1 MSTMESWGGVDVL
14 VVGADDGVVDGR
26 GARDLIGEAFMTGA
40 AMVAIPVGQLEPAFF
55 DLRSGIAGD
64 ILGVSATYRSRLAI
78 IGELPEPAA
87 SSNAFAAL
95 VRESNAGS
103 QHWFLPSL
111 DALRERLGG

>member
-1 MSTMESWGGVDVL
+1 MSTLEAWGGITVL
-14 VVGADDGVVDGR
+14 VVGEDDGVVDGR
-26 GARDLIGEAFMTGA
+26 AARDVVGEAFMTGA
-40 AMVAIPVGQLEPAFF
+40 SMVAIPVGQLEPAFF
-55 DLRSGIAGD
+55 DLRSGAAGD
-64 ILGVSATYRSRLAI
+64 ILQVVATYRSRLAI

-103 QHWFLPSL
+103 QHWFLPTL